1 MYVINTLQQ
10 SCLKYRFRYIFGN
23 PNYINSLSNFTLY
36 SFMYSFTMELEEI
49 PIEILNYIPQNF
61 FKLMFDKLLI
71 KKLDFWKVLWISFS
85 FDRQ

>member
-1 MYVINTLQQ
+1 
-10 SCLKYRFRYIFGN
+10 
-23 PNYINSLSNFTLY
+23 
-36 SFMYSFTMELEEI
+36 MELEEI

-85 FDRQ
+85 FDRQWAYNLHKIL